1 VCHFVNMGEGYFC
14 FCFGVS
20 LVCWV
25 SWGETQSNV
34 RHHEGL
40 CLSRDRQ
47 HTGGEF
53 VMGARAIQEGI
64 QTILCSGALF
74 FSEETIVVS
83 LGLGYFSVI
92 SLTRDGRILV
102 WERGVVKVNRLR
114 GD

>member
-1 VCHFVNMGEGYFC
+1 VCRFGNTGEGYFC

-25 SWGETQSNV
+25 SRGETQSNV
-34 RHHEGL
+34 RYHEGL
-40 CLSRDRQ
+40 CLSTDRQ

-53 VMGARAIQEGI
+53 GAGAWAIQEGI
-64 QTILCSGALF
+64 QTVLYSRALSF
-74 FSEETIVVS
+74 LEETIIVS

-92 SLTRDGRILV
+92 SFTRYGRILV
-102 WERGVVKVNRLR
+102 WEYGVVKVNRLR

>member
-1 VCHFVNMGEGYFC
+1 VCCFGNTGEGYFC

-25 SWGETQSNV
+25 SRGEMQSNV

-53 VMGARAIQEGI
+53 GAGVRAIQEGI
-64 QTILCSGALF
+64 QTVLYGGALF
-74 FSEETIVVS
+74 FSEETIIVS

-92 SLTRDGRILV
+92 SFTRYR
-102 WERGVVKVNRLR
+102 
-114 GD
+114 